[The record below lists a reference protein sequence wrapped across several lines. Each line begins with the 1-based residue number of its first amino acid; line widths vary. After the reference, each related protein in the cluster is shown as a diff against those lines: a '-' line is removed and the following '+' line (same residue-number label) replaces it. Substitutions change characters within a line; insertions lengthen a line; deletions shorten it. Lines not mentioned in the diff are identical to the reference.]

1 MAGVKLIVMYPR
13 PLDIDAFE
21 KLYQEEHVPMAV
33 EKLSGK
39 TKLVTTRVVATPDGT
54 PPPFYRIA
62 EVHFPSLE
70 TLQACAQSEGG
81 KETVAH
87 AVEISSGGTPVFLI
101 AEEQVFAFGSKSL
114 WDRLRACVAPQ
125 ENSMAPSAVSH
136 K

>member
-13 PLDIDAFE
+13 PLDIAAFE
-21 KLYQEEHVPMAV
+21 KLYQEAHVPMAV

-39 TKLVTTRVVATPDGT
+39 TKFVATKVMATPDGT

-101 AEEQVFAFGSKSL
+101 AEEQAFAFGSKSL

-125 ENSMAPSAVSH
+125 ENSMAPSAVSQ

>member
-87 AVEISSGGTPVFLI
+87 AVEISSGGAPTVLL
-101 AEEQVFAFGSKSL
+101 AEEQTFL
-114 WDRLRACVAPQ
+114 
-125 ENSMAPSAVSH
+125 
-136 K
+136 

>member
-13 PLDIDAFE
+13 PRDIDAFE
-21 KLYQEEHVPMAV
+21 KVYQEEHVPMAV

-39 TKLVTTRVVATPDGT
+39 TRFVATKVVATPDGT

-70 TLQACAQSEGG
+70 ALQACAQSEGG

-101 AEEQVFAFGSKSL
+101 AEEQVFVFGSKSL

>member
-1 MAGVKLIVMYPR
+1 MAGVKLIVIYPR
-13 PLDIDAFE
+13 PRDIDAFE

-39 TKLVTTRVVATPDGT
+39 TKFVATKVMATPDGT

-70 TLQACAQSEGG
+70 ALQACAQSEGG

-101 AEEQVFAFGSKSL
+101 AEEHAFAFGRKSL
-114 WDRLRACVAPQ
+114 WDRLRACVAPE